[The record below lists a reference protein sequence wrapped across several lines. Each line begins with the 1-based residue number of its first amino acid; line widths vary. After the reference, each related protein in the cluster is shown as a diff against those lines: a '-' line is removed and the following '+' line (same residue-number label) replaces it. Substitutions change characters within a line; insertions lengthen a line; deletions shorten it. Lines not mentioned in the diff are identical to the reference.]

1 MKRILV
7 LIVTCIMSI
16 SIYYVY
22 ANTTE
27 LSTKTQTEDCIRVGN
42 VEVNISYSYHSKGV
56 DAKVNATNYN
66 KYRVT
71 IRYKL
76 YASNG
81 TRNYPIDSGVL
92 SIAAATDERCGGSD
106 GPWVRV
112 PEGFSCYLE
121 VENPEYCD

>member
-42 VEVNISYSYHSKGV
+42 VEVSIEYMYHSKGV
-56 DAKVNATNYN
+56 KAKVNATNYN

-81 TRNYPIDSGVL
+81 TRNYPIDGGVL

-106 GPWVRV
+106 GPWVEV
-112 PEGFSCYLE
+112 PEGYSCYLE